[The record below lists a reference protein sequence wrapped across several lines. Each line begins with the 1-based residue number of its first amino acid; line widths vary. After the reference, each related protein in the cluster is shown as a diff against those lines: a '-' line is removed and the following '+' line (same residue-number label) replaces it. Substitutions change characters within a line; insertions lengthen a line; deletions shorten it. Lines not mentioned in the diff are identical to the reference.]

1 MTKAPLRLALHNGQ
15 LGGDCL
21 VRARTA
27 SHSLKH
33 AAWTSWLH
41 GSPITTSPGSIS
53 LRQIAHSSTSGS
65 AWQSSESPESVAL
78 ALVLSP

>member
-1 MTKAPLRLALHNGQ
+1 MPKAPPRLALHNGQ
-15 LGGDCL
+15 VGFDCL
-21 VRARTA
+21 VRARTV

-53 LRQIAHSSTSGS
+53 LRQIAHSSTSGGVR
-65 AWQSSESPESVAL
+65 QSSESVAL